1 MDGFFLRKMPPNRT
15 VSYSL
20 ARSLLVFFSHLIFI
34 FFSFGNWLLFWPSY
48 TVTLSSCVLLL
59 LVCSLRLLSFPN
71 DCCLWCTHYD
81 NKWFHIRFRLFCFI
95 LFGRLSETSLFES
108 VSYQYHQSSSC
119 CFHSVS
125 LAHALSICEAQS
137 LYFFGCLCIVLIVK
151 KNTTKSPTTK
161 KNCSH
166 FLELFARYSWYY
178 VNEEPSCVWSR
189 LSLFCCTHNCSVRW
203 ECVERLFTTIT
214 ITRWLFSTTTKI
226 IDLFVESARNVLRWL
241 VLLCIFVFIRAAIV
255 LVCSVLLFWL
265 LTVVLLTIDEMLCNG
280 CKRNNT
286 HSQAAYTHSHEN
298 QFIFVA
304 LVVGGGAAAAGD

>member
-1 MDGFFLRKMPPNRT
+1 MPPNRT

-161 KNCSH
+161 KTAHIFWNSSLDILDIILCEWGT
-166 FLELFARYSWYY
+166 EL
-178 VNEEPSCVWSR
+178 C
-189 LSLFCCTHNCSVRW
+189 L
-203 ECVERLFTTIT
+203 IT
-214 ITRWLFSTTTKI
+214 
-226 IDLFVESARNVLRWL
+226 FV
-241 VLLCIFVFIRAAIV
+241 
-255 LVCSVLLFWL
+255 
-265 LTVVLLTIDEMLCNG
+265 VVLLHTQLLCALRVCREALYYHNHHEMTVF
-280 CKRNNT
+280 NNNKNNRLIRWER
-286 HSQAAYTHSHEN
+286 A
-298 QFIFVA
+298 
-304 LVVGGGAAAAGD
+304 

>member
-1 MDGFFLRKMPPNRT
+1 MNWIEMKWNETKRAFVFIKLNWKLTVFICLLFLWTRRKQKKKKHLRRSNLKRCVVTIRSLFWFFFGAKFTLHKFIHSHQTGKWMGFSWEKCHPTEPFHIRLR
-15 VSYSL
+15 
-20 ARSLLVFFSHLIFI
+20 ALLVFFSHLIFI

-137 LYFFGCLCIVLIVK
+137 LYFLDVFVSFLLSK
-151 KNTTKSPTTK
+151 KHNKITNDK
-161 KNCSH
+161 K
-166 FLELFARYSWYY
+166 
-178 VNEEPSCVWSR
+178 
-189 LSLFCCTHNCSVRW
+189 
-203 ECVERLFTTIT
+203 
-214 ITRWLFSTTTKI
+214 K
-226 IDLFVESARNVLRWL
+226 
-241 VLLCIFVFIRAAIV
+241 
-255 LVCSVLLFWL
+255 L
-265 LTVVLLTIDEMLCNG
+265 LTFFGTLRSIFLILCEWGTELCLITFVVVLLHTQLLCALRVCREALYYHNHHEMTVF
-280 CKRNNT
+280 NNNKKNLLIRWER
-286 HSQAAYTHSHEN
+286 A
-298 QFIFVA
+298 
-304 LVVGGGAAAAGD
+304 